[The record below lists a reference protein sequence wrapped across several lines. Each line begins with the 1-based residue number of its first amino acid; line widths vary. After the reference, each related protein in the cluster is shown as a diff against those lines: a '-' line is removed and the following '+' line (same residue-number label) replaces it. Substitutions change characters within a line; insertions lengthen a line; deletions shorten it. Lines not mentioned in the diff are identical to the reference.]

1 MTVQGKSP
9 SRGEVLKRLRAK
21 HAASVERAQALLK
34 EQKRMQKDLCALL
47 REKPRTVPEVA
58 EATGI
63 PADKVLWFL
72 AAMRKYGIVTEAGMC
87 GDYPLYAEA
96 EEK

>member
-9 SRGEVLKRLRAK
+9 SRGEVLKRLRTK

-47 REKPRTVPEVA
+47 RERPRTVPEVA

-63 PADKVLWFL
+63 PADRVLWFL
-72 AAMRKYGIVTEAGMC
+72 AAMKKYGIVAEAGMC

>member
-1 MTVQGKSP
+1 MTVQGKTP
-9 SRGEVLKRLRAK
+9 SRGEILKQLRVK

-34 EQKRMQKDLCALL
+34 EQKRMEKELCAFL
-47 REKPRTVPEVA
+47 RERPRTVPEAA

-63 PADKVLWFL
+63 PPDKVLWFL
-72 AAMRKYGIVTEAGMC
+72 AAMKKYGRVVETGMC